1 MAGGEEPA
9 GAAAMAGLGAG
20 LSNRDAVA
28 DRDGAGG
35 DALDVA
41 DLRRRRCV
49 SSLRQRM
56 LANLSAWLPRF
67 RRCESYASAS
77 PRH

>member
-9 GAAAMAGLGAG
+9 GVAAMAGLGAG
-20 LSNRDAVA
+20 LSNRDAEA

-41 DLRRRRCV
+41 D
-49 SSLRQRM
+49 
-56 LANLSAWLPRF
+56 P
-67 RRCESYASAS
+67 
-77 PRH
+77 P

>member
-20 LSNRDAVA
+20 LSGRDAVA
-28 DRDGAGG
+28 DRDGASG

-41 DLRRRRCV
+41 D
-49 SSLRQRM
+49 
-56 LANLSAWLPRF
+56 P
-67 RRCESYASAS
+67 
-77 PRH
+77 P

>member
-9 GAAAMAGLGAG
+9 GAAAMFGAG
-20 LSNRDAVA
+20 LSGRDAVA

-41 DLRRRRCV
+41 D
-49 SSLRQRM
+49 
-56 LANLSAWLPRF
+56 P
-67 RRCESYASAS
+67 
-77 PRH
+77 P

>member
-20 LSNRDAVA
+20 LSGRDAVA

-41 DLRRRRCV
+41 DPPWAVPHQWPPQAR
-49 SSLRQRM
+49 
-56 LANLSAWLPRF
+56 LAV
-67 RRCESYASAS
+67 
-77 PRH
+77 